1 MSSWPLLLGKS
12 MRVIIAGSRDIDDI
26 FEVLDA
32 VKLSGFN
39 ITRAVCGMAKGVDTL
54 GEEYAIFH
62 DIPIDYWPANWQL
75 YKAAAGAIRNEQ
87 MARNADAL
95 IAVWD
100 GRSPGTKNMIK
111 IAKALGLKVY
121 IHNASNN

>member
-1 MSSWPLLLGKS
+1 

-26 FEVLDA
+26 FEVLEA
-32 VKLSGFN
+32 IKLSGFT
-39 ITRAVCGMAKGVDTL
+39 ITRVVCGKAKGIDTL
-54 GEEYAIFH
+54 GEEYAIFN
-62 DIPIDYWPANWQL
+62 DIPVDYWPANWQL
-75 YKAAAGAIRNEQ
+75 HGKAAGAIRNEQ

>member
-1 MSSWPLLLGKS
+1 
-12 MRVIIAGSRDIDDI
+12 MRVIIAGSRGITDYVQ
-26 FEVLDA
+26 VLIA
-32 VKLSGFN
+32 VGMSKFDVTTVVSG
-39 ITRAVCGMAKGVDTL
+39 CAKGVDTL
-54 GEEYAIFH
+54 GEEYAE
-62 DIPIDYWPANWQL
+62 DCNIPVDRYPANW
-75 YKAAAGAIRNEQ
+75 AVNGRAAGAIRNEQ

>member
-1 MSSWPLLLGKS
+1 
-12 MRVIIAGSRDIDDI
+12 MRVIIAGSRDIEDI
-26 FEVLDA
+26 FEVLQAIKDA
-32 VKLSGFN
+32 DFEITTVVSG
-39 ITRAVCGMAKGVDTL
+39 CAKGVDTL
-54 GEEYAIFH
+54 GEQFAEYYN
-62 DIPIDYWPANWQL
+62 IPVIQYPANWVENGR
-75 YKAAAGAIRNEQ
+75 AAGPIRNEQ

-121 IHNASNN
+121 IHNASNNKI